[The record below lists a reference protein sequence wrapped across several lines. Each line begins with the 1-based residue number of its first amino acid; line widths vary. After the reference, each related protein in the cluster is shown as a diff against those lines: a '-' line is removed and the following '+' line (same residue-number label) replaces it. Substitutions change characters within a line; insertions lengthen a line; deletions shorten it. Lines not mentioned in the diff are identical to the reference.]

1 MVSDHIV
8 KSFDDDLNHLVNMI
22 AEMGGL
28 AERQLADSITALS
41 RRDEALAYA
50 VIDQDT
56 RLDMLEEDIDAQ
68 VIRMLALRQPQA
80 LDLRAVVVALKISA
94 ELERVGD
101 YAKNVAKRTLTLMQ
115 APVIGPAANTIVRM
129 GTIVGSMISNVID
142 AYLNA
147 DIIKAQEVR
156 ARDADVDQLHT
167 SLFRELLTYMME
179 DPRNITACTHLL
191 FIAKNIERIGDHVTN
206 IAENVHFLVAGENFG
221 EARPKSDF
229 SSSTIINVEGKAI

>member
-8 KSFDDDLNHLVNMI
+8 KSFDDDLDHLVNMI

-28 AERQLADSITALS
+28 AERQLADAITALS

-50 VIDQDT
+50 VIDKDR
-56 RLDMLEEDIDAQ
+56 RLDTLEGNIDAQ
-68 VIRMLALRQPQA
+68 VIRLLALRQPQA
-80 LDLRAVVVALKISA
+80 LDLRAVIVALKISA

-115 APVIGPAANTIVRM
+115 APVIGPSVNTIVRM

-142 AYLNA
+142 AYLNG
-147 DIIKAQEVR
+147 DIIKAEEVR

-179 DPRNITACTHLL
+179 DPRNITVCTHSL

-221 EARPKSDF
+221 EDRPKSDF
-229 SSSTIINVEGKAI
+229 SSSTLIKVEDKSL